1 MSAPHLSLPSAA
13 GNTGCAAPARA
24 ASHTPPLLQTP
35 ALSQLRGV
43 PRIPVPLTCSLRLRK
58 HRTKH
63 PAAPT
68 IRQGWVGWIAY
79 HDAGPDTAAKASSD
93 RRQDDTYYHALNHAG
108 VVDVDSDSGEPQ
120 FELSWRL
127 SGSRVDAFE
136 VFNDILK
143 VDEIQRVVV
152 DCYFTVPD

>member
-1 MSAPHLSLPSAA
+1 
-13 GNTGCAAPARA
+13 
-24 ASHTPPLLQTP
+24 
-35 ALSQLRGV
+35 
-43 PRIPVPLTCSLRLRK
+43 
-58 HRTKH
+58 
-63 PAAPT
+63 
-68 IRQGWVGWIAY
+68 
-79 HDAGPDTAAKASSD
+79 
-93 RRQDDTYYHALNHAG
+93 
-108 VVDVDSDSGEPQ
+108 VDVDSDSGEPQ